1 MSIGI
6 VDEMF
11 QSQTEEGRVT
21 YLVPNSY
28 NRSQVGW
35 GGGGMPLLSIF
46 FFFGNFFAA
55 FSLKG

>member
-46 FFFGNFFAA
+46 FFFRKFLCGI
-55 FSLKG
+55 